1 MKKLWKRLGA
11 LLMTAALMLTVCG
24 AVAAEDTE
32 TAEQAAA
39 LPGNAAITVQNQTI
53 QISGVAD
60 GDVVTAYRAYG
71 YDSSYN
77 NYEYDSN
84 FSAYVSGYNSDAAT
98 KGVQDYLKS
107 LDRSGVR
114 ELFSAYA
121 IACNKGTANFP
132 AEKTVSAAAAGGSTT
147 VTLAPG
153 YYMLLVTTT
162 ESNNK
167 IYKVMTVFIQVK
179 SGVLHVYGGDS
190 NTELS
195 AEGGVYNMEVK
206 SVAGPVISKK
216 VYDSDAS
223 NSANWKTTA
232 SAGVGDTLN
241 FYVSVELPN
250 YTEGNAHLENLR
262 VEDTMTNLSYVDGT
276 AKVTSVQA
284 GQNVE
289 ATGAITGVIPQ
300 DGKIIFQL
308 DYDVVKNLGT
318 FYITYSAVM
327 QPSAVGTVQD
337 GNTFTAT
344 NSAKLFYRAPD
355 SSVDQSTGAET
366 TTIYSYGLNLN
377 KVTPNNDG
385 GYDDLDGAVFSVYTN
400 AAMTGTDGLVSFVLE
415 NGYYRPAMTG
425 ETGVTELP
433 ANADVSIRGLELGSY
448 YIKEVETPSGYYKPQ
463 GGVKVD
469 LVGARTQ
476 NDEER
481 RLTGVLDTSTGA
493 QRTSDKDNGIVG
505 TRTLNGAVLDLAIVN
520 VSSPILP
527 TTGGPGTVAVSIAGV
542 ALMILGAF
550 LFLSYR
556 RKRGNE
562 A

>member
-1 MKKLWKRLGA
+1 MKKRWKRLGA

-24 AVAAEDTE
+24 AVAADDEE
-32 TAEQAAA
+32 EGV
-39 LPGNAAITVQNQTI
+39 LYGVPVIQNQTI
-53 QISGVAD
+53 TIGGIAD
-60 GDVVTAYRAYG
+60 GDVVTAYRAYS

-77 NYEYDSN
+77 NYEYDAN
-84 FSAYVSGYNSDAAT
+84 FSAYVSGYNSEAAS
-98 KGVQDYLKS
+98 KGVQEYLKS
-107 LDRSGVR
+107 LGNVGVR
-114 ELFSAYA
+114 ALFSDYA
-121 IACNKGTANFP
+121 IACNKGTAQFP
-132 AEKTVSAAAAGGSTT
+132 TTKVTSAAAVGGSTS
-147 VTLAPG
+147 VSLAPG
-153 YYMLLVTTT
+153 YYMLTVTTT
-162 ESNNK
+162 QGNNR

-195 AEGGVYNMEVK
+195 AAGGVYTLEAK

-216 VYDSDAS
+216 VYDSDAN
-223 NSANWKTTA
+223 NSANWNSTA
-232 SAGVGDTLN
+232 SAGVGDKVK
-241 FYVSVELPN
+241 FYVNVELPN
-250 YTEGNAHLENLR
+250 YTDGNAHLDNLR
-262 VEDTMTNLSYVDGT
+262 VEDTMTNLSYVENS
-276 AKVTSVQA
+276 AKVTSVQG

-289 ATGAITGVIPQ
+289 VAKAITGVEQ
-300 DGKIIFQL
+300 RDGKIIFNL

-318 FYITYSAVM
+318 FFIAYSAVM

-344 NSAKLFYRAPD
+344 NSAKLFYRPSD

-385 GYDDLDGAVFSVYTN
+385 GYDNLDGAAFSVYTN
-400 AAMTGTDGLVSFVLE
+400 AAMTGDEGLVSFVLE

-425 ETGVTELP
+425 EAGVTKLP

-463 GGVKVD
+463 GGIKVD

-481 RLTGVLDTSTGA
+481 KLIGALDTSTGA
-493 QRTSDKDNGIVG
+493 QRTNDKDSGIVG
-505 TRTLNGAVLDLAIVN
+505 KRELNGAVLNLDVIN

-527 TTGGPGTVAVSIAGV
+527 TTGGPGTVAASIAGV

-556 RKRGNE
+556 RKRRNE

>member
-11 LLMTAALMLTVCG
+11 LLMTAALMLSVCG
-24 AVAAEDTE
+24 AVAADDEEDI
-32 TAEQAAA
+32 
-39 LPGNAAITVQNQTI
+39 PVGVPSIQNQTI
-53 QISGVAD
+53 TIGGIAD

-77 NYEYDSN
+77 NYEYDPN
-84 FSAYVSGYNSDAAT
+84 FSAYVGSYNSDAQS
-98 KGVQDYLKS
+98 KGVQDYLKT

-121 IACNKGTANFP
+121 IACNKGTAQFP
-132 AEKTVSAAAAGGSTT
+132 AEKTVSEAAAGGTAS
-147 VTLAPG
+147 VSLSPG
-153 YYMLLVTTT
+153 YYMLMVTTT
-162 ESNNK
+162 QGNNK

-190 NTELS
+190 NAELS
-195 AEGGVYNMEVK
+195 ADGGAYTLEAK
-206 SVAGPVISKK
+206 SVAGPVISKR
-216 VYDSDAS
+216 VYDTNAT
-223 NSANWKTTA
+223 NTANWKTTA
-232 SAGVGDTLN
+232 SAGVGDTVQ

-262 VEDTMTNLSYVDGT
+262 VEDTMTNLSYVADS

-289 ATGAITGVIPQ
+289 ATNAITRV
-300 DGKIIFQL
+300 DTENGKITFNL
-308 DYDVVKNLGT
+308 NYDVVKNLGT
-318 FYITYSAVM
+318 FYITYNAVM
-327 QPSAVGTVQD
+327 QPGAVNTAQT
-337 GNTFTAT
+337 GNTYTAT

-355 SSVDQSTGAET
+355 SSVDQSTQEET
-366 TTIYSYGLNLN
+366 TTVYSYGLNLN
-377 KVTPNNDG
+377 KVTPNNDN
-385 GYDDLDGAVFSVYTN
+385 GYDPLDGAVFSVYTN
-400 AAMTGTDGLVSFVLE
+400 AAMTGTDGLVSFVQE

-425 ETGVTELP
+425 EDGVTVLP
-433 ANADVSIRGLELGSY
+433 ANSSVSIRGLQLGTY
-448 YIKEVETPSGYYKPQ
+448 YIKEAETPSGYYKPQ

-481 RLTGVLDTSTGA
+481 KLTGVLDTSTGA

-505 TRTLNGAVLDLAIVN
+505 TRTLNGAVLNLDVVN

-550 LFLSYR
+550 LFLGYR

>member
-11 LLMTAALMLTVCG
+11 LLMTAALMLSVCG
-24 AVAAEDTE
+24 AAAAADTE

-39 LPGNAAITVQNQTI
+39 LPGNAAITVENQTI
-53 QISGVAD
+53 QIGGIAD

-84 FSAYVSGYNSDAAT
+84 FSAYVSSYNSDAAS
-98 KGVQDYLKS
+98 KGVQNYLKS

-121 IACNKGTANFP
+121 IACNKGTAQFP
-132 AEKTVSAAAAGGSTT
+132 ADRTVSAAAVGGSAA

-195 AEGGVYNMEVK
+195 AVGGVYTLEAK

-216 VYDSDAS
+216 VYDTNAA
-223 NSANWKTTA
+223 NSANWKSTA

-276 AKVTSVQA
+276 AKVTSVQG

-289 ATGAITGVIPQ
+289 AAGAITGVTQ
-300 DGKIIFQL
+300 QNGKIIFSL
-308 DYDVVKNLGT
+308 NYDVVKNLGT

-327 QPSAVGTVQD
+327 QPSAVSTVQD
-337 GNTFTAT
+337 GNTFTAA

-355 SSVDQSTGAET
+355 SSVDQSTAAET
-366 TTIYSYGLNLN
+366 TTIYSYGLNLS
-377 KVTPNNDG
+377 KVTPNNDN
-385 GYDDLDGAVFSVYTN
+385 GYDALNGAVFSVYTN
-400 AAMTGTDGLVSFVLE
+400 ADMTGTDGLVGFVLE

-425 ETGVTELP
+425 EEGVTELP
-433 ANADVSIRGLELGSY
+433 ANSTVSIRGLELGSY
-448 YIKEVETPSGYYKPQ
+448 YIKEAETPSGYYKPQ

-481 RLTGVLDTSTGA
+481 KLTGVLDTSTGA

-505 TRTLNGAVLDLAIVN
+505 QRSLNGAVLELSIVN

-556 RKRGNE
+556 RKRGSE
-562 A
+562 S

>member
-1 MKKLWKRLGA
+1 MKKRWKRLGA

-24 AVAAEDTE
+24 AVAADDEE
-32 TAEQAAA
+32 EGV
-39 LPGNAAITVQNQTI
+39 LYGVPVIQNQTI
-53 QISGVAD
+53 TIGGIAD

-84 FSAYVSGYNSDAAT
+84 FSAYVRGYNSEAAS
-98 KGVQDYLKS
+98 KGVQEYLKS
-107 LDRSGVR
+107 LDNVGVR
-114 ELFSAYA
+114 ALFSAYA
-121 IACNKGTANFP
+121 IACNKGTAKLP
-132 AEKTVSAAAAGGSTT
+132 TVSTASAAATGGSASVSLT
-147 VTLAPG
+147 PG

-162 ESNNK
+162 QGNNR

-195 AEGGVYNMEVK
+195 AAGGVYTLEAK

-216 VYDSDAS
+216 VYDSDAN

-232 SAGVGDTLN
+232 SAGVGDTLQ

-250 YTEGNAHLENLR
+250 YTEGSAHLENLR

-276 AKVTSVQA
+276 AKVTSVQN
-284 GQNVE
+284 GQSVE
-289 ATGAITGVIPQ
+289 ATGAITGVTQQ

-308 DYDVVKNLGT
+308 NYDVVKNLGT
-318 FYITYSAVM
+318 FFIAYSAVM

-400 AAMTGTDGLVSFVLE
+400 AAMTGDEGLVSFVLE

-425 ETGVTELP
+425 EAGVTKLP

-481 RLTGVLDTSTGA
+481 KLTGVLDTSTGA
-493 QRTSDKDNGIVG
+493 QRTSDKDNSIVG

-527 TTGGPGTVAVSIAGV
+527 TTGGPGTVAASIAGV

-556 RKRGNE
+556 RKRRNE